1 MGKLTVA
8 LGAYPHVQAL
18 LDGSAAV
25 DGYDIEE
32 VRVRPIIGAYRRMIR
47 DLEFDVCELAPVS
60 YLMALQEGV
69 PLTAVPVFL
78 NRRFHH
84 GDIQCAAGSGIR
96 VPKDLE
102 GRRVGVRAY
111 TVSTGVWVRGVLRDE
126 YGVDVEKITWV
137 VDDDDHI
144 EGRAPS
150 NVERVTDGR
159 SLGELLRAGE
169 IDAAF
174 TGNAGTGRAGA
185 PKAGWTA
192 AAEATPTAAATGTG
206 TGDDAGDDGPYPL
219 FADAD
224 VLGADWYLR
233 TGIYPLHS
241 VVALRSELVARDP
254 DLPTA
259 LYAALADSKRRQVA
273 ADPEWTELPR
283 FARQARQIGGDPV
296 PYGIGA
302 NEASLAAA
310 VRYSR
315 DQGLLDAGFPAD
327 PRRLFA
333 EGDHPDA

>member
-1 MGKLTVA
+1 
-8 LGAYPHVQAL
+8 
-18 LDGSAAV
+18 
-25 DGYDIEE
+25 
-32 VRVRPIIGAYRRMIR
+32 MIR

-111 TVSTGVWVRGVLRDE
+111 TVSTGVWVRGVLSNE
-126 YGVDVEKITWV
+126 YGVDVDKITWV
-137 VDDDDHI
+137 VDDDDHV
-144 EGRAPS
+144 EGRAPA

-185 PKAGWTA
+185 PRAGWTA
-192 AAEATPTAAATGTG
+192 AAGTDTGTAAAGPG
-206 TGDDAGDDGPYPL
+206 SANADASATAAVDAAADAGPYPL
-219 FADAD
+219 FADAE

-233 TGIYPLHS
+233 TGVYPLHS
-241 VVALRSELVARDP
+241 LVAVRTELVAADP
-254 DLPTA
+254 GLPTA
-259 LYAALADSKRRQVA
+259 LYAALAESKRRQVA

-283 FARQARQIGGDPV
+283 LGRQARQIGGDPV
-296 PYGIGA
+296 PYGVGE
-302 NEASLAAA
+302 NRTSLEAL

-315 DQGLLDAGFPAD
+315 EQGLLDADFPAD
-327 PRRLFA
+327 PGRLFA
-333 EGDHPDA
+333 DGDYPAA

>member
-1 MGKLTVA
+1 MAKLSVA
-8 LGAYPHVQAL
+8 LGNYQHAQAL
-18 LDGSAAV
+18 IDGSVPV
-25 DGYDIEE
+25 DGHGVEE

-60 YLMALQEGV
+60 YLMALQEDV

-111 TVSTGVWVRGVLRDE
+111 TVSTGVWVRGILANE
-126 YGVDVEKITWV
+126 YGVDVDKITWV

-144 EGRAPS
+144 EGRAPG

-159 SLGELLRAGE
+159 SLGELLRAGD

-185 PKAGWTA
+185 PTAGWTA
-192 AAEATPTAAATGTG
+192 AAEPAPAADGGA
-206 TGDDAGDDGPYPL
+206 DAGPYPL
-219 FADAD
+219 FADDD
-224 VLGADWYLR
+224 VIGTDWYLR

-241 VVALRSELVARDP
+241 VVAIRSALVEQDP
-254 DLPTA
+254 NLPTA
-259 LYAALADSKRRQVA
+259 LYKALAESKRRQVA
-273 ADPEWTELPR
+273 TDPEWTELPR
-283 FARQARQIGGDPV
+283 LGRQARQVGGDPI
-296 PYGIGA
+296 PYGIEANAATLGA
-302 NEASLAAA
+302 L
-310 VRYSR
+310 VRYSQQ
-315 DQGLLDAGFPAD
+315 QGLLDADFPSD
-327 PRRLFA
+327 PHRLFA
-333 EGDHPDA
+333 DGDYPGA

>member
-1 MGKLTVA
+1 MDKLTVV
-8 LGAYPHVQAL
+8 LGEYPHGQAL
-18 LDGSAAV
+18 LDGRVAV
-25 DGYDIEE
+25 RGYATEA

-60 YLMALQEGV
+60 YLMARQAGV
-69 PLTAVPVFL
+69 PLTAIPVFL

-84 GDIQCAAGSGIR
+84 GDVQCAADSGIR
-96 VPKDLE
+96 IPSDLE

-111 TVSTGVWVRGVLRDE
+111 TVSTAVWVRGVLQEE
-126 YGVDVEKITWV
+126 YGVDIDKITWV
-137 VDDDDHI
+137 VDDDDHV
-144 EGRAPS
+144 EGHTPA

-185 PKAGWTA
+185 PRAGWTA
-192 AAEATPTAAATGTG
+192 AADSPATGG
-206 TGDDAGDDGPYPL
+206 DGPYPL
-219 FADAD
+219 FAEPD

-241 VVALRSELVARDP
+241 LIALRSEVVDRDP
-254 DLPTA
+254 GLPAA
-259 LYAALADSKRRQVA
+259 LYAALAESKRRQVA
-273 ADPEWTELPR
+273 ADPQWTELPR
-283 FARQARQIGGDPV
+283 FARQARQVGGDPV
-296 PYGIGA
+296 PYGIGV
-302 NEASLAAA
+302 NEASIAAV

-315 DQGLLDAGFPAD
+315 EQGLLDADFPAD

-333 EGDHPDA
+333 AADYPYA